1 MKKIFQIA
9 RYDFK
14 RLMFNPITLVSLVVI
29 LAGVFLT
36 GLLYKIPT
44 TPAYS
49 ASFASNSTK
58 KVWSDFYS
66 YDTTADS
73 KYKLEQYISQA
84 QEYLD
89 TQSDADFDLQEL
101 QQINSDCSNRHIKT
115 EVEKYHVSHT
125 SEYITSHDIS
135 DFTDIANRL
144 HSFVETYDAKAAFE
158 SKMTIT
164 KSQFKILQG
173 ISNTFYSLANSGLS
187 IETILTRLY
196 THIKMF
202 DNLDNISKN
211 VKDLSIHNDII
222 SDLKAEY
229 ITAANGKLSLIE
241 QEMLVIK
248 DRAIDSQDNEEIGTI
263 KSLITNYKKI
273 CESVKIGVLNELYS
287 IVYALPNHSSLYG
300 YEVENIQSLKQ
311 KLAEAKFYI
320 DSDDLEYVDYQV
332 PVNVGRGSS
341 KITPYDHAY
350 FIVSIVG
357 FLNIL
362 FGIFCA
368 YKLFGRDRKNGK
380 LDLLLSQ
387 KVTFNEVFAAKF
399 LAILFCTGFV
409 LASFTILSFVWGSIF
424 YKFMPTSVLAVFN
437 VQTIYKISPLLFF
450 LIKVCGIELQVIFW
464 SIFTIFMMNTSRKF
478 LLNFVISIG
487 VFTLATIGNIFLN
500 GQIWYCLLPFIHVDI
515 TSYLGGATM
524 QTGFLVTS
532 LYSYGNFFISLAYYL
547 VVVALLYNF
556 TKHLFKK
563 T

>member
-1 MKKIFQIA
+1 
-9 RYDFK
+9 
-14 RLMFNPITLVSLVVI
+14 MFNPITLVSLVVV

-44 TPAYS
+44 TPTYS
-49 ASFASNSTK
+49 ASFASKSTK
-58 KVWSDFYS
+58 TVWADFYS

-73 KYKLEQYISQA
+73 KAKLTQYLTEA
-84 QEYLD
+84 QKYLD
-89 TQSDADFDLQEL
+89 TQTDADFDLQEL
-101 QQINSDCSNRHIKT
+101 QQINSDCKNRHIKT
-115 EVEKYHVSHT
+115 EVEKYHISHT
-125 SEYITSHDIS
+125 SEYISSHDIS

-144 HSFVETYDAKAAFE
+144 HAFVETYEAKSAFE

-164 KSQFKILQG
+164 KSQFNVLKG
-173 ISNTFYSLANSGLS
+173 ISNTFYTLANSGLS
-187 IETILTRLY
+187 IETILTKLY
-196 THIKMF
+196 THINMF
-202 DNLDNISKN
+202 DNLDNVSSN
-211 VKDLSIHNDII
+211 VKDLSIHSDI
-222 SDLKAEY
+222 LANLQTEY
-229 ITAANGKLSLIE
+229 ITNANGKLSLIE
-241 QEMLVIK
+241 QRMLVLK
-248 DRAIDSQDNEEIGTI
+248 DRALDSQDTEEIEEM

-273 CESVKIGVLNELYS
+273 CESVKTGILNELYT

-311 KLAEAKFYI
+311 ELAESKFYI
-320 DSDDLEYVDYQV
+320 NSDDLTYTDYQL

-341 KITPYDHAY
+341 SITPYDHAY

-362 FGIFCA
+362 FGIYCA
-368 YKLFGRDRKNGK
+368 YRLFGQDRKNGK
-380 LDLLLSQ
+380 IDLLLSQ
-387 KVTFNEVFAAKF
+387 KVKFNEVFAAKF

-409 LASFTILSFVWGSIF
+409 LACFTVLSFVWGSIF

-437 VQTIYKISPLLFF
+437 VQTIYKISPFIFF

-478 LLNFVISIG
+478 LLNFGISLG
-487 VFTLATIGNIFLN
+487 VFALATICNIFLN

-532 LYSYGNFFISLAYYL
+532 LYAYGNFFISLAYYL
-547 VVVALLYNF
+547 VVVALIYNF